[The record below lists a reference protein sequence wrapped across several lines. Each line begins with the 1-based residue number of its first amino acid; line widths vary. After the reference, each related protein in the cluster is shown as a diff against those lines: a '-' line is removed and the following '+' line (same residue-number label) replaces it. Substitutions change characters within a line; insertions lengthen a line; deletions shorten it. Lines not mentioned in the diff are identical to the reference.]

1 MSSTERGGA
10 IEAEMVLDRWRSTAI
25 GALRREGSTTINQY
39 WILLMLDRPDPVPL
53 SAVVETLELNYTTV
67 AEGVARM
74 AADGTVAKAESEDD
88 RRATMVAL
96 TPEGR
101 ALLGRL
107 DHALVQVAKRALAPL
122 SGQLRIQAMALL
134 YSACVRLNK
143 NRTVGHLAR
152 GDSAFL
158 IICQQVASNFATIC
172 KQNLVTAQQGHLL
185 LAAASS
191 DEPISAK
198 EARRLLAFDAPT
210 LSRTMARSESAGL
223 VTRATGATKRERQ
236 ITVTSLGLQCAS
248 LIAEGTEEM
257 LRQLFGDDY
266 GTETYRQTIA
276 ALGRSL
282 RDDLPARQQ

>member
-1 MSSTERGGA
+1 
-10 IEAEMVLDRWRSTAI
+10 
-25 GALRREGSTTINQY
+25 
-39 WILLMLDRPDPVPL
+39 
-53 SAVVETLELNYTTV
+53 
-67 AEGVARM
+67 
-74 AADGTVAKAESEDD
+74 
-88 RRATMVAL
+88 
-96 TPEGR
+96 
-101 ALLGRL
+101 
-107 DHALVQVAKRALAPL
+107 
-122 SGQLRIQAMALL
+122 MALL

-210 LSRTMARSESAGL
+210 LSRTLARSESAGL

-276 ALGRSL
+276 ALRRSL
-282 RDDLPARQQ
+282 HDDLAARQR

>member
-172 KQNLVTAQQGHLL
+172 K
-185 LAAASS
+185 
-191 DEPISAK
+191 
-198 EARRLLAFDAPT
+198 
-210 LSRTMARSESAGL
+210 
-223 VTRATGATKRERQ
+223 
-236 ITVTSLGLQCAS
+236 
-248 LIAEGTEEM
+248 
-257 LRQLFGDDY
+257 
-266 GTETYRQTIA
+266 
-276 ALGRSL
+276 
-282 RDDLPARQQ
+282 